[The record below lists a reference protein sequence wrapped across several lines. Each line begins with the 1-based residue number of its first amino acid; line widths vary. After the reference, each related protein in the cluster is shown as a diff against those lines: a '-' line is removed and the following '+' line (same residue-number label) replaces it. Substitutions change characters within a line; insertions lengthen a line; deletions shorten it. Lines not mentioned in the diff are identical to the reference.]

1 MKYVKKPVEVEAW
14 KAFDFSINDKVP
26 SWVVGAFLLN
36 KVYETTH
43 NKEKGDY
50 AVETLEGKMFFR
62 NGDYLVK
69 GVKGELYAVR
79 GDIFEETYEEVI

>member
-14 KAFDFSINDKVP
+14 KVYDFSINDKVP
-26 SWVVGAFLLN
+26 GWVVGSFLLN
-36 KVYETTH
+36 KVYETSS

-50 AVETLEGKMFFR
+50 VVQTIECNMFFR

-79 GDIFEETYEEVI
+79 GDIFEETYEEVK

>member
-14 KAFDFSINDKVP
+14 KAFDFSINDRVP
-26 SWVVGAFLLN
+26 SRVVGAFLLN

-50 AVETLEGKMFFR
+50 AV
-62 NGDYLVK
+62 
-69 GVKGELYAVR
+69 
-79 GDIFEETYEEVI
+79 

>member
-26 SWVVGAFLLN
+26 GWVVGAFLLN
-36 KVYETTH
+36 KVYETSS